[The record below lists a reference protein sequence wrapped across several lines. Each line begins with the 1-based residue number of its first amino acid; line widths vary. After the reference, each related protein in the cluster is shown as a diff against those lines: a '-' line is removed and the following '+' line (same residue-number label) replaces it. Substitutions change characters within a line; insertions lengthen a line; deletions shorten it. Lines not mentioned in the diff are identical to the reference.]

1 MVQKKELGIAFTS
14 EIFNYKIYVE
24 PIFSVLQWNRE
35 QEAYLLILQ
44 SKLNNKMIFL
54 ENFTDYYFSIDFEE
68 IKSHNFSFSKLNNTI
83 INDNIKEYFTV
94 YETVDGINYYTIIF
108 KLGESVLGLKLETGK
123 TIENVLQ
130 DENMKHFEELFK
142 TINVYEKDEN
152 DIFNAL
158 KVEDGIKWNYV
169 LYLENEESVDNI
181 TKLFKINLPEELIKL
196 IKNYNGGYPNKTNCD
211 INGFGTTDFKCLLS
225 YNENDDENI
234 YDVIEYFINKY
245 NGEILPFACDSGDGY
260 FCFSDKGIIYVNN
273 DKEYFV
279 SENINKLLL
288 SLYEEDNN

>member
-1 MVQKKELGIAFTS
+1 MLQEKEPGITLKS

-24 PIFSVLQWNRE
+24 PFFSVLQMNKE
-35 QEAYLLILQ
+35 QETYLLILQ
-44 SKLNNKMIFL
+44 SKLNNKMVFL

-68 IKSHNFSFSKLNNTI
+68 VKSHNFSFSKLNNTI
-83 INDNIKEYFTV
+83 NNENIKEYFTV

-108 KLGESVLGLKLETGK
+108 KLGESVLGLKLETDK

-130 DENMKHFEELFK
+130 DENMKAFEELFK
-142 TINVYEKDEN
+142 TINVYEKEEN

-169 LYLENEESVDNI
+169 LDLENEESVDNI

-234 YDVIEYFINKY
+234 YDVIEYFIKKY
-245 NGEILPFACDSGDGY
+245 NGEILPFASDSGSGY
-260 FCFSDKGIIYVNN
+260 YCISNKGIIY
-273 DKEYFV
+273 
-279 SENINKLLL
+279 INEEKIYLVARTINELLL
-288 SLYEEDNN
+288 NFY